1 MEKEIIK
8 MVKFEDFAQSFGFV
22 SYPFSVFTAEE
33 EKEFLDRAFIQPL
46 AYSTASAAAKER
58 KNVFI
63 YGERGTGKTALLY
76 KLMSECNSK
85 VISISDYSQLP
96 LVPSQTQI
104 LGFYIS
110 NIAPIVLKSIAS
122 SVVLRT
128 RLNRDDKLLLSYLLK
143 NHTTSVTRDAVLQ
156 DMKEIQHSFLK
167 RVSVGLWNGL
177 LGLVNNATGAAVDAA
192 SDAISKSLGLPS
204 IDSGNPEKEYFKK
217 IQLNIDDTFDE
228 SKANQIILGKLLDL
242 CKKVDI
248 ANLTLVLDRVDEDS
262 RWKNDAE
269 LVADFLR
276 PFLVE
281 NEIFFQPGLRF
292 IFSIW
297 SIPYQKVKSDFR
309 INKFCVE
316 QVEWTAVELMSVLNK
331 RMSEHSAERVG
342 SYQDIVADSEHFE
355 SKVVPLANSN
365 PRDLWQLMNKIFREQ
380 YRMDSGARK
389 ISVDAMDKGVKE
401 FVRTFNYYEYYPR
414 KINAKSNSM
423 DVYSYIAHL
432 SKLTE
437 VRFTSTNLDDAA
449 RTGGSTQ
456 NYIVGMEAIGLV
468 RRCEEKG
475 PKGANLYEI
484 RDPKV
489 QFAVMHNIDIRRD
502 A

>member
-1 MEKEIIK
+1 
-8 MVKFEDFAQSFGFV
+8 MVKFEEFTNSFGFV

-33 EKEFLDRAFIQPL
+33 EREFLNRAFIQPL
-46 AYSTASAAAKER
+46 AYSTASAAAKES

-63 YGERGTGKTALLY
+63 YGERGTGKTALLF
-76 KLMSECNSK
+76 KLMTECNGT
-85 VISISDYSQLP
+85 VIPISDYSPLP
-96 LVPSQTQI
+96 LVPTQSEI

-110 NIAPIVLKSIAS
+110 NIAPSILKKIAS
-122 SVVLRT
+122 SMTLRT
-128 RLNRDDKLLLSYLLK
+128 RLDRQDKVLMSYLLK
-143 NHTTSVTRDAVLQ
+143 NHTTSVSRNSILQ
-156 DMKEIQHSFLK
+156 EMRKIQHGLVK
-167 RVSVGLWNGL
+167 RLSVGIWNTL
-177 LGLVNNATGAAVDAA
+177 LSLVNNFAGAAVDAA
-192 SDAISKSLGLPS
+192 SDAISKSMGLPA

-217 IQLNIDDTFDE
+217 IQLVVDDSFDL
-228 SKANQIILGKLLDL
+228 SKANQIILAKTLDL

-248 ANLTLVLDRVDEDS
+248 VNVTLALDRIDEDS

-276 PFLVE
+276 PFLTE
-281 NEIFFQPGLRF
+281 NVNFFHPGLRF

-316 QVEWTAVELMSVLNK
+316 QVAWSAVELMAVLDK
-331 RMSEHSAERVG
+331 RMFEHSEARVRN
-342 SYQDIVADSEHFE
+342 SKDIVADQKYFE
-355 SKVVPLANSN
+355 SEVVPLANSN

-380 YRMDSGARK
+380 YRIDSNAIK
-389 ISVDAMDKGVKE
+389 ISVDAMERGVKE
-401 FVRTFNYYEYYPR
+401 FVRTFNYFEYYP
-414 KINAKSNSM
+414 KKKNAKSNSM

-432 SKLTE
+432 SKLKG
-437 VRFTSTNLDDAA
+437 VRFTSNSLDDAA
-449 RTGGSTQ
+449 KTGGSTP
-456 NYIVGMEAIGLV
+456 NYIVGMESIGLV

-475 PKGANLYEI
+475 PNGANLYEI

-489 QFAVMHNIDIRRD
+489 EFAVLNNIEIRRD